1 MTSNG
6 FFSNS
11 FFVLKS
17 FVIFFEYW
25 FLILLRFNSFNCFK
39 YSIKK
44 LGGLNIFYVKIF
56 QSLSTNVNIL
66 TEEQVN
72 FLTNYTDKVPYTEDD
87 KDISFL
93 VLVF

>member
-6 FFSNS
+6 FFINS

-25 FLILLRFNSFNCFK
+25 ILILLRFNSINCFK

-72 FLTNYTDKVPYTEDD
+72 FLTNYTDNVPYTDDD

-93 VLVF
+93 